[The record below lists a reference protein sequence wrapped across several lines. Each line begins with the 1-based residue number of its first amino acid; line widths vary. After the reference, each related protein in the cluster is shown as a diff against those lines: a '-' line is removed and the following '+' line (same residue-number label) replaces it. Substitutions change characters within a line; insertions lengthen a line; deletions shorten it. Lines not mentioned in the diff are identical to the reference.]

1 MISQLAAHGTAPN
14 YDNFK
19 LCDCLHYNCHIMKK
33 LVSKII
39 LRDIVSQASST
50 SKSYFLMLEE
60 FVDSAKVKLIKSY
73 LISKDSE
80 IKCLKLENTEL
91 KRRLSGIII
100 KLEKDHSVMQ
110 NYLRGLRNITRGVGD
125 E

>member
-1 MISQLAAHGTAPN
+1 
-14 YDNFK
+14 
-19 LCDCLHYNCHIMKK
+19 
-33 LVSKII
+33 
-39 LRDIVSQASST
+39 
-50 SKSYFLMLEE
+50 MLEE